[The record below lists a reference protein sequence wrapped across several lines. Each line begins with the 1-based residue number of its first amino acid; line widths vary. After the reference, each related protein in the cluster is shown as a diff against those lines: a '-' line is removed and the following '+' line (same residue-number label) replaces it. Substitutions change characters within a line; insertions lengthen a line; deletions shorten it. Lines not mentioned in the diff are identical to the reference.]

1 MTVGGDVLVVLAV
14 VAALALAITGLWRR
28 AVRIDRSHLAV
39 LAARRTMEAQLD
51 RRAAATAALVATG
64 ALDPSAAVLLADV
77 ARRSQDAA
85 DQAVVADG
93 LDGPAAGGAPG
104 GPAGLPGGAADVPG
118 GPDDPAGPE
127 RAEPRAL
134 VESEFSRAL
143 RTVLDDEV
151 RADLAADPRSRHA
164 LADLDAA
171 WYRLEVARRFHDTRV
186 VQARQARAG
195 WLPRA
200 FRLAGRAPLPRTA
213 DMDTDHVE
221 GAGA

>member
-39 LAARRTMEAQLD
+39 LAARRTLEAQLD

-104 GPAGLPGGAADVPG
+104 GPAGLPGGPADL
-118 GPDDPAGPE
+118 PDGAGS
-127 RAEPRAL
+127 AEPRAL

-151 RADLAADPRSRHA
+151 RADLAADPRSRQA